1 MPFNFNFVPFL
12 ALYMCQSNPSRGT
25 FSWGQK
31 NHEHAVASELNAR
44 VRTCQTRRQFSSP
57 IQYYYYY
64 YYYNIDGVFFFQNP
78 VHLSFLL
85 LPYSSHF
92 FSFLQSAASME
103 GLASLRVPFQTTQ
116 FHSSRPRTSILPSQ
130 AIFFHKR
137 SSFSS
142 FSASAQVRFF
152 LYHFATFYRVFL
164 CINMGL
170 SRFFVL
176 GVGG

>member
-1 MPFNFNFVPFL
+1 MLRAILVYVQLDIPSSAMWIFKLIVLYHMIPFSIRFL
-12 ALYMCQSNPSRGT
+12 
-25 FSWGQK
+25 
-31 NHEHAVASELNAR
+31 
-44 VRTCQTRRQFSSP
+44 
-57 IQYYYYY
+57 
-64 YYYNIDGVFFFQNP
+64 
-78 VHLSFLL
+78 FLL